1 MRRSGVRLP
10 KAAPAQTL
18 VRGSRTAR
26 VELYVEPTCAYLGS
40 MATAEAPRK
49 RHRGEIEKLPSGSLR
64 VRVYAGIDPITRK
77 KHYLTEVIPVGRG
90 AAKASDRAR
99 TRLLAQV
106 DDQRSPKT
114 RATVNQM
121 LDRHL

>member
-1 MRRSGVRLP
+1 
-10 KAAPAQTL
+10 
-18 VRGSRTAR
+18 
-26 VELYVEPTCAYLGS
+26 

-49 RHRGEIEKLPSGSLR
+49 RQRGEIEKLPSGSLR

-77 KHYLTEVIPVGRG
+77 KHYLTEVIPAGRG
-90 AAKASDRAR
+90 AAKAADKAR
-99 TRLLAQV
+99 TRLQAQV

-121 LDRHL
+121 LDQHLAMLNVEPTTLRWTVTRASSATTSGR